1 MDLEK
6 CKYYLKAETIL
17 DESNQR
23 FVCESAEPD
32 DLGDLDEEANFQ
44 DIITKSFQRRSSD
57 LSEILHHGNDAIY
70 TAEVYGRVDEFI
82 RHYLLSNAFFETL
95 NSFQVEWFTKLHKGQ
110 IQQEALLEVPDI
122 YQENRRL
129 REELFRLK
137 KEAEDSCNSYQEL
150 SEKAK
155 CYKSERDY
163 HIGKLRRLLKER
175 DMLLND
181 LKQLRAHYAEYE
193 PIFRQLQQKYEAAM
207 REKSLNQIERDRA
220 VGHADELRS
229 TLLSLQKFGM
239 NTAEDAELEKTNK
252 KSVLTGVN
260 PSTKAKLLAA
270 KLTGQNEENKKV
282 SENLP
287 KIISGG
293 GVSEIPRDKG
303 VNPLLGL
310 VSQSTAYGVCP
321 SSRKLNITI
330 KGHEKAISSLS
341 INPSKSLICSTS
353 DDKQWK
359 IWHLPELTLLLTTK
373 AHKDWIS
380 SSDFNPM
387 ENILATASGDSTI
400 RVWRYDLT
408 GNPSDLVNFS
418 EEQVE
423 EVDINHNNGNENTA
437 TCLAKLLGHAGAV
450 WSVSWHWNGRFLISG
465 GTDSTVR
472 IWDVEMTKTVSQM
485 SSERRQQCRSTFRRQ
500 TGTVNSARFLPYGN
514 ILVSA
519 STDKTVAIWDARA
532 GICIQT
538 LLGHN
543 HPVTYALF
551 NQQGTLISSCD
562 TSGTVRLWDLR
573 QIGPYGRQTFKEPGS
588 LCQTSLVDLTKVHS
602 SQPSFMVNQLD
613 FELSGDYL
621 VAACADA
628 RIYCIEVAD
637 GTVTELEGH
646 EDSVQSAVFDY
657 SSNRLYS
664 AGSDGNICGWW

>member
-1 MDLEK
+1 MDLDK
-6 CKYYLKAETIL
+6 CKYYLKGAPEIHSSINYITAETIL
-17 DESNQR
+17 DESNQHL
-23 FVCESAEPD
+23 VCESAEPD
-32 DLGDLDEEANFQ
+32 DLGYLEEEANFQ
-44 DIITKSFQRRSSD
+44 DIITETLRRRSGDSTD
-57 LSEILHHGNDAIY
+57 VRLNLKINNEPKILEHGIDAIY

-82 RHYLLSNAFFETL
+82 RHYLLSNSFFETL
-95 NSFQVEWFTKLHKGQ
+95 NSFQVEWCVVF
-110 IQQEALLEVPDI
+110 V
-122 YQENRRL
+122 
-129 REELFRLK
+129 
-137 KEAEDSCNSYQEL
+137 
-150 SEKAK
+150 
-155 CYKSERDY
+155 
-163 HIGKLRRLLKER
+163 
-175 DMLLND
+175 
-181 LKQLRAHYAEYE
+181 LRAHYAEYE

-220 VGHADELRS
+220 VGHAEELRS
-229 TLLSLQKFGM
+229 TLLSLQQFGI
-239 NTAEDAELEKTNK
+239 NTAEGTEFEKISK

-260 PSTKAKLLAA
+260 PSTKAKLLSA

-287 KIISGG
+287 KIISGS

-303 VNPLLGL
+303 VNPLLRV

-321 SSRKLNITI
+321 SSRKLNITV

-359 IWHLPELTLLLTTK
+359 IWRLPELTLLLTTK

-387 ENILATASGDSTI
+387 ENILATASGDSSI
-400 RVWRYDLT
+400 RVWRYDLA
-408 GNPSDLVNFS
+408 GDPSDLVDFS
-418 EEQVE
+418 GEREEE
-423 EVDINHNNGNENTA
+423 LDINHHNGNENKA
-437 TCLAKLLGHAGAV
+437 ACLAKLIGHAGAV
-450 WSVSWHWNGRFLISG
+450 WSVNWHWSGRFLISG

-485 SSERRQQCRSTFRRQ
+485 SSERRQQCRSTFRKQ
-500 TGTVNSARFLPYGN
+500 TGTVNSTRFLPYGN

-519 STDKTVAIWDARA
+519 STDKTVAVWDARA

-562 TSGTVRLWDLR
+562 TSGIVRLWDLR
-573 QIGPYGRQTFKEPGS
+573 QIGPHGPQTFKEPGS
-588 LCQTSLVDLTKVHS
+588 LCQTNLVDLTKVHS
-602 SQPSFMVNQLD
+602 NQPSFMVNQLD
-613 FELSGDYL
+613 FELSGEFL

-646 EDSVQSAVFDY
+646 EDAVQSAVFDY